1 MKTFKDVSD
10 VAVMADTYKLILPR
24 IDVAMESGRISEWL
38 KKEGDRVSN
47 GELVAIV
54 ETEKAA
60 VEIRSEVDGV
70 IVKILH
76 GVGEEVN
83 VGEPIAEIKRD

>member
-1 MKTFKDVSD
+1 MSE
-10 VAVMADTYKLILPR
+10 TYKLILPR
-24 IDVAMESGRISEWL
+24 IDVAMESGRIIEWL
-38 KKEGDRVSN
+38 KKEGDRVYN

-60 VEIRSEVDGV
+60 VEIRSDVDGV

>member
-1 MKTFKDVSD
+1 LKTFKDVSD

>member
-1 MKTFKDVSD
+1 MTGI
-10 VAVMADTYKLILPR
+10 YKLILPR

-38 KKEGDRVSN
+38 KKEGDKVSKDD
-47 GELVAIV
+47 LVAIV

-60 VEIRSEVDGV
+60 IEIRSEVDGV

-76 GVGEEVN
+76 GVGEEVG
-83 VGEPIAEIKRD
+83 VGEPIAEIRVD

>member
-1 MKTFKDVSD
+1 
-10 VAVMADTYKLILPR
+10 MAETYKLILPR

-60 VEIRSEVDGV
+60 IEIRSEVDGV

-83 VGEPIAEIKRD
+83 VGETIAEIRRD

>member
-1 MKTFKDVSD
+1 MSE
-10 VAVMADTYKLILPR
+10 TYKLILPR

-38 KKEGDRVSN
+38 KREGDRVSN

-76 GVGEEVN
+76 DVGEEVN

>member
-1 MKTFKDVSD
+1 
-10 VAVMADTYKLILPR
+10 MAETYKLILPR
-24 IDVAMESGRISEWL
+24 IDVAMESGKISEWL
-38 KKEGDRVSN
+38 KKEGDRISK

-60 VEIRSEVDGV
+60 IEIRSEVDGV

-76 GVGEEVN
+76 AVGEEVN

>member
-1 MKTFKDVSD
+1 MVGI
-10 VAVMADTYKLILPR
+10 YKLILPR
-24 IDVAMESGRISEWL
+24 IDVAMESGRIIELL
-38 KKEGDRVSN
+38 KKEGDKVSKD
-47 GELVAIV
+47 ELVAVV

-76 GVGEEVN
+76 AVGEEVG
-83 VGEPIAEIKRD
+83 VSEPIAEIRVD

>member
-1 MKTFKDVSD
+1 MSE
-10 VAVMADTYKLILPR
+10 TYKLILPR

-76 GVGEEVN
+76 SVGEEVN